1 MPYPPQKT
9 SAPKTG
15 TPRIVA
21 VSPDDG
27 SAIDLRNPAVAAIL
41 SWCVP
46 GLGHIYQ
53 GRTHKGRI
61 FMVAI
66 LATFLVGLM
75 LGGGKVVYASWR
87 PKEIRWAFVCQV
99 GAGLVALPA
108 LIQSMHLNGVA
119 HEPLWMGGFMAPP
132 LASGQYVS
140 RAYAD
145 RLVQADPDIVSEDFF
160 DKPPLRQFRGDQ
172 LSIWHRQL
180 GRWFEVGTLY
190 TMLAGMLNVLVIYDA
205 WAGPLGMPTDEDR
218 KKTKGNGTSPP
229 LHL

>member
-1 MPYPPQKT
+1 M
-9 SAPKTG
+9 G

-46 GLGHIYQ
+46 GLGQIYQ

-87 PKEIRWAFVCQV
+87 PKKS
-99 GAGLVALPA
+99 AGL
-108 LIQSMHLNGVA
+108 
-119 HEPLWMGGFMAPP
+119 
-132 LASGQYVS
+132 
-140 RAYAD
+140 
-145 RLVQADPDIVSEDFF
+145 
-160 DKPPLRQFRGDQ
+160 
-172 LSIWHRQL
+172 LSVR
-180 GRWFEVGTLY
+180 
-190 TMLAGMLNVLVIYDA
+190 
-205 WAGPLGMPTDEDR
+205 
-218 KKTKGNGTSPP
+218 
-229 LHL
+229 